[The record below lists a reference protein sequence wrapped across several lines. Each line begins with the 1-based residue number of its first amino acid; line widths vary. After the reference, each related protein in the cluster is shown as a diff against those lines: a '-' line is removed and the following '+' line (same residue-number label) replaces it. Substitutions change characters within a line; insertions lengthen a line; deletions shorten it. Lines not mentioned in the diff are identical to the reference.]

1 MKYLGL
7 DLGSRTL
14 GVAISDV
21 THTIATSYIVIR
33 HNEEYDRLLDDVE
46 KIVKDEHIEKI
57 VLGFPKNMNNTIGPK
72 GELSLEFKK
81 KLEQKLNIEVI
92 LQDERLTTKEAESVL
107 IKNNTRRNKRRKV
120 IDKLAATIILQSY
133 LDKEKNLWKKNSFTL
148 IDENGNEVE
157 YDVLFTFE
165 SEETNKNYIVYTD
178 QTKDDAGNIQVYAS
192 IYDPNDPNSKL
203 EPINTDKE
211 WKVIE
216 TILST
221 LQEEIKKKQ
230 ESNE

>member
-133 LDKEKNLWKKNSFTL
+133 LDKEKNL
-148 IDENGNEVE
+148 
-157 YDVLFTFE
+157 
-165 SEETNKNYIVYTD
+165 
-178 QTKDDAGNIQVYAS
+178 
-192 IYDPNDPNSKL
+192 
-203 EPINTDKE
+203 
-211 WKVIE
+211 
-216 TILST
+216 
-221 LQEEIKKKQ
+221 
-230 ESNE
+230 

>member
-133 LDKEKNLWKKNSFTL
+133 LDKEKNLWKRIHL
-148 IDENGNEVE
+148 H
-157 YDVLFTFE
+157 
-165 SEETNKNYIVYTD
+165 
-178 QTKDDAGNIQVYAS
+178 
-192 IYDPNDPNSKL
+192 
-203 EPINTDKE
+203 
-211 WKVIE
+211 
-216 TILST
+216 
-221 LQEEIKKKQ
+221 
-230 ESNE
+230 